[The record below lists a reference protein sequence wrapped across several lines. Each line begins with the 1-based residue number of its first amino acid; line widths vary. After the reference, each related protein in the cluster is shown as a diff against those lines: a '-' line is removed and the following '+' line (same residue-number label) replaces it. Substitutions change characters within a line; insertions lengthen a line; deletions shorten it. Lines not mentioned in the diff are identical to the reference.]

1 MPDCNLPEENTLV
14 DKARRM
20 ISTYEDMAEMIR
32 LGAYR
37 KGSDEAVDTAVQ
49 FHPALDAFL
58 AQDRNDRSDLA
69 TGYAELA
76 QIYGERDE

>member
-1 MPDCNLPEENTLV
+1 
-14 DKARRM
+14 M

-32 LGAYR
+32 LGAY
-37 KGSDEAVDTAVQ
+37 KPGADEAVDAAIK

-76 QIYGERDE
+76 RMYGEGDE